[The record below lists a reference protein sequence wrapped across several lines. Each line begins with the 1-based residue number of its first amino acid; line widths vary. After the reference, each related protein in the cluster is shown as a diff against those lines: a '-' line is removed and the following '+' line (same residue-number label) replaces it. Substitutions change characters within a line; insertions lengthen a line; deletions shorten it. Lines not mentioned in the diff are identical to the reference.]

1 MIVEYFLLNSFS
13 DSDNWRLTKLTLA
26 LGLVFYNFTKSDQFF
41 DFSIK
46 LHFNAAVVMQFLL
59 VLVSHNRWLKVF
71 NWSLEGERGHQ
82 MFAAVLAVDLSVSST
97 ELPFVL
103 LNWDTATQI
112 FPNKWKVRI
121 KLLLEYIWENKPDE
135 SIDSCFCNTL
145 QGNSAARINV
155 YYLSIALVK
164 HPLVWLVVPSGSVKT
179 NKCLHGNRGKRLP
192 SSSKSGIPQNTD
204 MLCLAL

>member
-1 MIVEYFLLNSFS
+1 
-13 DSDNWRLTKLTLA
+13 
-26 LGLVFYNFTKSDQFF
+26 
-41 DFSIK
+41 
-46 LHFNAAVVMQFLL
+46 
-59 VLVSHNRWLKVF
+59 
-71 NWSLEGERGHQ
+71 

-103 LNWDTATQI
+103 LNRDTATQI
-112 FPNKWKVRI
+112 FPTEWKVRI
-121 KLLLEYIWENKPDE
+121 KLLLESIWEKKPDE

-164 HPLVWLVVPSGSVKT
+164 HPLVWLAVPSGSVKT
-179 NKCLHGNRGKRLP
+179 NKCLHGNLGKRLP

-204 MLCLAL
+204 MLFLAL